1 MKKYIAMIA
10 ALLTIS
16 AGIPAYAET
25 VEDPRYAT
33 SVAEEVYELDP
44 ADGQP
49 ERNEEAHTT
58 SAPSYAAEES
68 DLDPDPFT
76 PRIFRHGEQ
85 GRGEIEDIISYWE
98 ENGYPDNLSFIAETG
113 GEMID
118 DVIYTSYDVGL
129 VSDTEENRG
138 EILDIAGSSNV
149 LRFTTGNTSLWERS
163 MHFEKLCYIA
173 AMEEDIGILEVRFY
187 KNSDMIEVVVSGSET
202 TYYERFGKQFGSVA
216 VFTNERNVTTAVD
229 NSGFDPGD
237 SGNKVTDYTEKTSNA
252 EIFHA
257 DLFLAAYPNG
267 WISGSPVELGED
279 LNTAT
284 IGIGGNGVDI
294 GSSSLLEGTL
304 GITAESS
311 AKKSVSVWLFA
322 VGAAAVVLLAV
333 IAVMLRRRVKIGADG
348 TAAAHGGAKSQII
361 AAIKNAEE
369 QPDPRLLEKIRDNIT
384 K

>member
-1 MKKYIAMIA
+1 MKKYIVMIT

-25 VEDPRYAT
+25 VEDPQYAT
-33 SVAEEVYELDP
+33 SVAEEIYERDP

-58 SAPSYAAEES
+58 SEPSYATEES

-76 PRIFRHGEQ
+76 PMIFRQGEQ
-85 GRGEIEDIISYWE
+85 GRGEIEDIVSYWE
-98 ENGYPDNLSFIAETG
+98 ENGYPDNLSFIAETRS
-113 GEMID
+113 EMID
-118 DVIYTSYDVGL
+118 DVIYTCYDVGL

-138 EILDIAGSSNV
+138 DILDIAGSSNV
-149 LRFTTGNTSLWERS
+149 LSFTTGNSSLWERS

-187 KNSDMIEVVVSGSET
+187 KNSDMIEVVVSGSEA
-202 TYYERFGKQFGSVA
+202 TYYERFGKQFGDVA
-216 VFTNERNVTTAVD
+216 VFINERNVTTAVD

-237 SGNKVTDYTEKTSNA
+237 SGNKVTDYTEKLSNA

-279 LNTAT
+279 TAT
-284 IGIGGNGVDI
+284 IGIGGNGIDI
-294 GSSSLLEGTL
+294 GSGSVLDGTI
-304 GITAESS
+304 GITAEPS
-311 AKKSVSVWLFA
+311 AGKSVFAWLFV
-322 VGAAAVVLLAV
+322 VGAAAVVLLAI

-348 TAAAHGGAKSQII
+348 TAAAHGSAESKII

-369 QPDPRLLEKIRDNIT
+369 QPDPRLLDRIRDNIT